1 MLFLRSI
8 GLGSRRYGLLKEFL
22 GDSIVSKRVV
32 TLCDTG
38 YYSYILLVL
47 KIEKFTGSNL

>member
-1 MLFLRSI
+1 MLFLSDR

-22 GDSIVSKRVV
+22 GDIIVSKRVV

-38 YYSYILLVL
+38 
-47 KIEKFTGSNL
+47 